1 MPKRMVGREP
11 QLEELHRLLGAAA
24 GGSSRLILVGGDTGG
39 GKTTLVHAFAS
50 RLAEADVAVELTE
63 CVPLEGLAYAP
74 ISQLLRRMIDV
85 HGADRVLAWAGASRG
100 GLSALL
106 PELVATPVAPETLR
120 LQLYEAVAHVIE
132 QASRVRPLVLIV
144 EDLHWADQST
154 RQLLAFLTRALI
166 DAPVLM
172 IMTFRRDELT
182 RRHPVRTF
190 LAEIGRLPQ
199 VRRIELPRLTR
210 VEVTEL
216 LINLIGRDPDQAM
229 IELIMQ
235 RSEGVPY
242 FIEELVRSS
251 QDDRDCLPDSLR
263 DALGLRIQALTDET
277 QAVLRI
283 AAIGGIR
290 VDHVLLEG
298 VARATCETAA
308 AELDAALREATDAQ
322 LLRTDDTGY
331 VFSHALLQETVDED
345 VLPGQRARL
354 HANYATV
361 LEGLTELP
369 ERIRVVEIARHWFGA
384 HDQKL
389 AFAWALRAARTDDV
403 AAHESLLMYDRVLE
417 LWDQVAAPEAI
428 AGPRASVLQA
438 TAELALAAVE
448 PERALALINESL
460 AESAPGDQEG
470 TAARLMLKA
479 RLLTTLIR
487 PGSVA
492 ADRQALALVPAE
504 PPTPLRAEVLNRL
517 AMDLMLEEG
526 DRVEGLA
533 VCRELADLSRR
544 LGLPALES
552 HAHNTAG
559 CLLVAA
565 GAEEAGLA
573 ELALAEPLARGDT
586 QTMIRYYVNSSDT
599 EFWAGRYRTA
609 AATARAGIEAAQGV
623 GLDRTMGAMLAGNSA
638 WPLLALGDWAGAGR
652 LVEEALRLEPPA
664 KHRAHLRLIRGWLT
678 LWSGDL
684 AAAEQ
689 AVAEFRSMI
698 TEDLTSPQYG
708 IMALGLE
715 LWLGR
720 WTEDP
725 ERAWRATGQLLR
737 NWDRLHGAMV
747 FEPLAVAAWAAR
759 QLDGGPGERVEVVR
773 DQLRRSLP
781 MTIRGYWEPVIEAEL
796 DGTVD
801 SWRRA
806 WAATADSDGPAVIRP
821 YAGLRL
827 ARTLIDTGAPTADVI
842 TEARAAAT
850 TLGSG
855 LLVAALGAQAR
866 RAGLT
871 VAAERTDPAGP
882 PDGQTPLDGLT
893 PREREVLTLVA
904 KGRTNGEIAREL
916 VISTKTASVHVSNI
930 LTKFGVTNRG
940 EAAALAHQLTR

>member
-11 QLEELHRLLGAAA
+11 QLEELQRLYGAAA

-50 RLAEADVAVELTE
+50 RLAGADVAVELTE

-106 PELVATPVAPETLR
+106 PDLVATPVAPETLR

-132 QASRVRPLVLIV
+132 QASRVRPLVLII

-154 RQLLAFLTRALI
+154 RQLLGFLTRALV

-199 VRRIELPRLTR
+199 VRRIELPRLNR
-210 VEVTEL
+210 DEVAEL

-229 IELIMQ
+229 IDLILQ

-251 QDDRDCLPDSLR
+251 QDGRDCLPDSLR
-263 DALGLRIQALTDET
+263 DALELRIQALSDET

-290 VDHVLLEG
+290 VDHALLEG
-298 VARATCETAA
+298 VVRVSGRTTA
-308 AELDAALREATDAQ
+308 AELDDALREATDAQ
-322 LLRTDDTGY
+322 LLRTDETGY
-331 VFSHALLQETVDED
+331 VFSHALLQETISED

-361 LEGLTELP
+361 LEAMTELP
-369 ERIRVVEIARHWFGA
+369 ERIRLTEIARHWFGA

-389 AFAWALRAARTDDV
+389 AFSWALRAARTDDV

-417 LWDQVAAPEAI
+417 LWDQVAEPEAI
-428 AGPRASVLQA
+428 AGARTSVLQA
-438 TAELALAAVE
+438 AAEQALAAVE

-460 AESAPGDQEG
+460 AESAADDHEG
-470 TAARLMLKA
+470 TAARLMIKA
-479 RLLTTLIR
+479 RLLATVIR

-492 ADRQALALVPAE
+492 AARQAMALVPAE

-517 AMDLMLEEG
+517 AMDLMLEQG
-526 DRVEGLA
+526 DRTEGLA
-533 VCRELADLSRR
+533 VARELIDLSRR
-544 LGLPALES
+544 LELPVLES
-552 HAHNTAG
+552 HGHNTVG

-565 GAEEAGLA
+565 GEEEAGLA
-573 ELALAEPLARGDT
+573 ELALAEPLARGDAS
-586 QTMIRYYVNSSDT
+586 TMIRYYINGSDT
-599 EFWAGRYRTA
+599 EYWSGRYRAA
-609 AATARAGIEAAQGV
+609 AATARAGMDAALGL
-623 GLDRTMGAMLAGNSA
+623 GLDRTMGAMLAGNAA
-638 WPLLALGDWAGAGR
+638 WPLIALGNWAEAGR
-652 LVEEALRLEPPA
+652 VVDAALRLVPPA
-664 KHRAHLRLIRGWLT
+664 KHRTHLRMIRGWLT
-678 LWSGDL
+678 LWSGDV

-689 AVAEFRSMI
+689 VLAEFRSMI

-708 IMALGLE
+708 MLALGLE

-720 WTEDP
+720 WTDDP
-725 ERAWRATGQLLR
+725 ERAWRATGQVLR

-759 QLDGGPGERVEVVR
+759 LLDGGSGERVEVVR
-773 DQLRRSLP
+773 DRLRHSLP

-796 DGTVD
+796 EGTVET
-801 SWRRA
+801 WRRA
-806 WAATADSDGPAVIRP
+806 WTATAASSAPVVIRP
-821 YAGLRL
+821 YVGLQL
-827 ARTLIDTGAPTADVI
+827 ARVLADAGTSDADVI
-842 TEARAAAT
+842 TEATTAAT
-850 TLGSG
+850 ALGSG
-855 LLVAALGAQAR
+855 LLVGALREAGR
-866 RAGLT
+866 RAGLVPT
-871 VAAERTDPAGP
+871 DENAAPAG
-882 PDGQTPLDGLT
+882 PLDGLT

-940 EAAALAHQLTR
+940 EAAALAHQLTPAQTR

>member
-11 QLEELHRLLGAAA
+11 QLEELHRQLGAVA

-50 RLAEADVAVELTE
+50 RLVGADVAVELTE

-106 PELVATPVAPETLR
+106 PDLVATPVAPETLR

-132 QASRVRPLVLIV
+132 QASRVRPLVLII

-154 RQLLAFLTRALI
+154 RQLLGFLTRALV

-199 VRRIELPRLTR
+199 VRRIELPRLSR
-210 VEVTEL
+210 DEVTEL
-216 LINLIGRDPDQAM
+216 LINLIGRDPDQTM

-242 FIEELVRSS
+242 FIEELARSS
-251 QDDRDCLPDSLR
+251 QDGRDALPDSLR
-263 DALGLRIQALTDET
+263 DALGLRIQALSDET

-290 VDHVLLEG
+290 VDHTVLEG
-298 VARATCETAA
+298 VARAAGRTTAT
-308 AELDAALREATDAQ
+308 ELDAALREATDAQ
-322 LLRTDDTGY
+322 VLRTDETGY
-331 VFSHALLQETVDED
+331 VFSHALLQETINED

-361 LEGLTELP
+361 LEGLTHLP
-369 ERIRVVEIARHWFGA
+369 ERIRVTEIARHWFGA

-389 AFAWALRAARTDDV
+389 AFCWALRAARTTDV

-417 LWDQVAAPEAI
+417 LWDQVEAPETI
-428 AGPRASVLQA
+428 AGPRADVLQA
-438 TAELALAAVE
+438 AAEQAQAAVE

-460 AESAPGDQEG
+460 AESAPDDHEG
-470 TAARLMLKA
+470 RAARLIIKA

-492 ADRQALALVPAE
+492 AARQAVALVPAD
-504 PPTPLRAEVLNRL
+504 PPTPLRVEALNRL
-517 AMDLMLEEG
+517 AIDVMLELG
-526 DRVEGLA
+526 DQVEGLA
-533 VCRELADLSRR
+533 VARELIDLSRR

-552 HAHNTAG
+552 HGHNSAG
-559 CLLVAA
+559 SVLVAA
-565 GAEEAGLA
+565 GQEEAGLA
-573 ELALAEPLARGDT
+573 ELALAEPLARGDAS
-586 QTMIRYYVNSSDT
+586 TMIRYYINGSDA
-599 EFWAGRYRTA
+599 EYWAGRYRTA
-609 AATARAGIEAAQGV
+609 AATARAGIDAAYGL
-623 GLDRTMGAMLAGNSA
+623 GLDRTMGAMLAGNAA
-638 WPLLALGDWAGAGR
+638 WPLLALGDWAEAGR
-652 LVEEALRLEPPA
+652 IVDTALRLEPPA
-664 KHRAHLRLIRGWLT
+664 KHRTHLRMIRGWLT
-678 LWSGDL
+678 LWWGDV
-684 AAAEQ
+684 AAADQ
-689 AVAEFRSMI
+689 LLAEFRSMI

-708 IMALGLE
+708 MMALGLE

-725 ERAWRATGQLLR
+725 DRTWRATGQILR
-737 NWDRLHGAMV
+737 HWDRLHGGMV

-759 QLDGGPGERVEVVR
+759 LLDGGPGERGEVVR
-773 DQLRRSLP
+773 DHLRRSLP
-781 MTIRGYWEPVIEAEL
+781 MTIRGFWEPVIEAEL
-796 DGTVD
+796 EGTID
-801 SWRRA
+801 LWRRA
-806 WAATADSDGPAVIRP
+806 WAATDGSDGPVVIRP
-821 YAGLRL
+821 YVGLRL
-827 ARTLIDTGAPTADVI
+827 AQVLADAGEAAAEVI
-842 TEARAAAT
+842 TDATAAAT

-855 LLVAALGAQAR
+855 LLVGALREAGR
-866 RAGLT
+866 RAGLVPT
-871 VAAERTDPAGP
+871 EESSAPAG
-882 PDGQTPLDGLT
+882 PLDGLT

-940 EAAALAHQLTR
+940 EAAALAHHLSADQS